1 MNEYNLSVVYIL
13 KGFAHGFLAK
23 SDNTIMQY
31 QCDGKYDKET
41 DSGIRF
47 DDPDLG
53 IIWPIELKDAI
64 HSERDLGLQSFR
76 SYLADPMHF

>member
-1 MNEYNLSVVYIL
+1 
-13 KGFAHGFLAK
+13 
-23 SDNTIMQY
+23 MQY